1 MSRMR
6 KSIMLSKCFSRK
18 RQGELLWNVHDSS
31 ATKSRTGCYAVSDML
46 QYDLCMC
53 SMIDHF

>member
-1 MSRMR
+1 MR

-18 RQGELLWNVHDSS
+18 RQGELRWNVHDSS